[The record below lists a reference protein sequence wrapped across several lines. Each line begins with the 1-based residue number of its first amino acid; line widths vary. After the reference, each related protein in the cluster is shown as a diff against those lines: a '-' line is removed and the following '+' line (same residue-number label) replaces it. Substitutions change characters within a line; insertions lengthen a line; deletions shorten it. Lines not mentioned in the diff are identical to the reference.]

1 MTKIDLIKK
10 IEEKRNSKVIA
21 YLTSDRPGPLNA
33 RIAGDIIP
41 IISQQLRKIG
51 KVENIDL
58 FLFSQG
64 GDTMVPWRLVSMIR
78 EYCDKFSA
86 YLLILRHIKILPR

>member
-10 IEEKRNSKVIA
+10 IEEKRSSRVIT

-41 IISQQLRKIG
+41 MMQYYINLSVIWSISIITSERFG
-51 KVENIDL
+51 
-58 FLFSQG
+58 
-64 GDTMVPWRLVSMIR
+64 
-78 EYCDKFSA
+78 
-86 YLLILRHIKILPR
+86 

>member
-51 KVENIDL
+51 KVL
-58 FLFSQG
+58 TCFFSVRVATLWFH
-64 GDTMVPWRLVSMIR
+64 GD
-78 EYCDKFSA
+78 
-86 YLLILRHIKILPR
+86 